1 MDMNRDL
8 TVSVMENL
16 LKHGKYNVP
25 TRNAMENAVRL
36 LRDQPEVMIRKSVN
50 DGMEIVVDTR
60 PLVLCKDCV
69 HYEHCEIHDLLLN
82 HENGFCA
89 DGERRDAD

>member
-1 MDMNRDL
+1 MDMDRDL

-36 LRDQPEVMIRKSVN
+36 LKDQPE
-50 DGMEIVVDTR
+50 IVR
-60 PLVLCKDCV
+60 CRDCV

-89 DGERRDAD
+89 DGERKTK